1 MQISALML
9 LSLTAAELLLLLVVI
24 AFYLRLRK
32 SEALIARMQ
41 TKQEE
46 FLVKLRANAQLEQD
60 LVDNFGQRQEE
71 LTRLDNEISERVI
84 VLNKLLKQA
93 DEYARSPQFLR
104 QIIITGHRQGKS
116 IKELAKATGVAADE
130 VELIID
136 QSGI

>member
-1 MQISALML
+1 MQISAFML